1 MANKEEKKKSENTLI
16 HDTIALTLITL
27 IAGIL
32 LGGVYTVTKK
42 PIEQQ
47 NEKTKAEAYAAVFE
61 GADFV
66 DDKGIDDALAKYN
79 EKLANGEA
87 NATLTAPQKNSIAER

>member
-47 NEKTKAEAYAAVFE
+47 NEKIFGNNTTK
-61 GADFV
+61 
-66 DDKGIDDALAKYN
+66 
-79 EKLANGEA
+79 
-87 NATLTAPQKNSIAER
+87 

>member
-47 NEKTKAEAYAAVFE
+47 NEKTKAEAYVASYPS
-61 GADFV
+61 D
-66 DDKGIDDALAKYN
+66 
-79 EKLANGEA
+79 EA
-87 NATLTAPQKNSIAER
+87 GQKEWTFLSTRE